1 MAKHPAGNPLDLR
14 AWLDTARQLG
24 ELQEVPGADA
34 KLELGAISEM
44 NVKVDGAPAL
54 LFDDIPGYPKGF
66 RVVTCTTASP
76 ARLSSLLRM
85 PVERSHRGL
94 VQALRG
100 KPKGWQAEAPKYE
113 PVVAESGPLLEN
125 SQSGKDV
132 DIGIFPSPLWH
143 EKDGGPYI
151 GTGCCVVTKDYDSDW
166 VNVGTYRVMV
176 HDKNHVGLDMI
187 PGKHGAIQY
196 DKHMKAGKPFPVA
209 IVIGCDPLG
218 YLISGIEVP
227 FGMCEYNYIGAIL
240 GEPVRVLHGELT
252 GLPVPAAAEIVLE
265 GHCYPG
271 DVKLEGP
278 FGEFHGYYPGKEGM
292 APVMTVERVYYRN
305 DPIIVGS
312 PPAKPPND
320 YSYSKAVM
328 RSALLFDAL
337 LAAGVPDV
345 AAVWAHEIGGARMFN
360 VVAIRQRY
368 AGHARQAAL
377 ILNQCGVGAYM
388 SRYTVVVDED
398 IDPSNL
404 QEVMWAVATR
414 SDPEVDIDI
423 IRRGM
428 GSKNDPMFVAYRSA
442 APYNSKAI
450 IDACRPYD
458 HLHDFPAVAEASKEL
473 QEQVRAK
480 WRHLLKL

>member
-1 MAKHPAGNPLDLR
+1 MSRSTKGNSLDLR
-14 AWLDTARQLG
+14 AWLETARQLG
-24 ELQEVPGADA
+24 ELKDVRGADA
-34 KLELGAISEM
+34 KLELGAISEL
-44 NVKVDGAPAL
+44 NVKIDGAPAL
-54 LFDDIPGYPKGF
+54 LFDEIQGYPKGF

-76 ARLSSLLRM
+76 ARLSSILRL
-85 PVERSHRGL
+85 PVERNHHGL
-94 VQALRG
+94 VQTLRG
-100 KPKGWQAEAPKYE
+100 LPKGWQAEAPKYE
-113 PVVAESGPLLEN
+113 PVVVETGPVLEN
-125 SQSGKDV
+125 IQSGKDV
-132 DIGIFPSPLWH
+132 DINIFPSPLWH

-151 GTGCCVVTKDYDSDW
+151 GTGCCVVTRDFDSDW
-166 VNVGTYRVMV
+166 VNVGTYRVMA

-196 DKHMKAGKPFPVA
+196 DKYMKAGKPFPVA

-218 YLISGIEVP
+218 FLISGIEVP

-240 GEPVRVLHGELT
+240 GEPVAVVHGELT
-252 GLPVPAAAEIVLE
+252 GLPIPAGAEIVLE
-265 GHCYPG
+265 GYCHPG
-271 DVKLEGP
+271 DVKIEGP
-278 FGEFHGYYPGKEGM
+278 FGEFHGYYPGKEGT
-292 APVMTVERVYYRN
+292 APVVTIERVNYRN
-305 DPIIVGS
+305 DPVIVGS

-345 AAVWAHEIGGARMFN
+345 HSVWAHEIGGARMFN
-360 VVAIRQRY
+360 VVAIKQRY
-368 AGHARQAAL
+368 AGHARQAGH

-414 SDPEVDIDI
+414 TDPEIDIDI
-423 IRRGM
+423 IKRGM
-428 GSKNDPMFVAYRSA
+428 GSKNDPMFVAYRYN

-458 HLHDFPAVAEASKEL
+458 HLHEFPAVAEASKEL
-473 QEQVRAK
+473 QEKVKAK
-480 WRHLLKL
+480 WKDLF